1 MQIETS
7 TIKIIRIIFCKQF
20 LTNTRKILK
29 FSCLFAD
36 KHYVVKRGNEMI
48 KKLKVSENNI
58 SSCVEFLL
66 QGAKK
71 RRAMAISNA
80 KTMSSDMGIKAKL
93 VALN

>member
-1 MQIETS
+1 
-7 TIKIIRIIFCKQF
+7 
-20 LTNTRKILK
+20 
-29 FSCLFAD
+29 
-36 KHYVVKRGNEMI
+36 MI
-48 KKLKVSENNI
+48 KKLTISNNNI

-80 KTMSSDMGIKAKL
+80 KTMSSEMGIKTKL